1 MYVFFDIV
9 HRSLIEK
16 LLLLPPK
23 LVASR
28 LVRPILAR
36 FVLLDDTAVHF
47 VIPHILTPRKGKF

>member
-1 MYVFFDIV
+1 MYIFFDIV

-36 FVLLDDTAVHF
+36 FVLLDDTAVRF
-47 VIPHILTPRKGKF
+47 VIPHILTPRKGKC